1 MPVGVIVV
9 VVAVGG
15 RELSVGL
22 GKGPVADVPEVLH
35 LEKTEPVEQLG
46 LVRGDLDRVGELVQR
61 PARLP
66 RDDCVVTDL
75 VVAED
80 VVELAG
86 RHT

>member
-9 VVAVGG
+9 VVAVDG

-22 GKGPVADVPEVLH
+22 GEGPVTNVPEVLH

-46 LVRGDLDRVGELVQR
+46 LVRRDLDGVGELVQR

-66 RDDCVVTDL
+66 RDNCVVADL
-75 VVAED
+75 VVAQD